1 MAEVVIEN
9 IVKSYGD
16 TIALDH
22 VSLNINDG
30 ELVSVLG
37 ASGCGKTTLLRVLA
51 GFEEIDSGL
60 VRAGK
65 HVFSSGAIHVSPEN
79 RNVGVVFQSYA
90 LWPHMN
96 VAENIGYPLKIK
108 GKKGS
113 VLDSAVRVALES
125 VGLSGMGERNP
136 ADLSGGQRQRVALAR
151 CLIMAPDVVLLDEP
165 LANLDV
171 HLRESMLMEFKSFHE
186 KTKAT
191 MLFVTHDQSEAMAI
205 ADRIA
210 VMDAGHIVQFSSP
223 QELYDCPATMG
234 VARFVGNGSV
244 IPVQVGRTGAGEC
257 ELLIDDYV
265 FSARHNDAETG
276 QKGFCALKCGWV
288 KPGEKG
294 ISCTAKRSIYTGGQ
308 THVELHLDCLGE
320 LSESL
325 NLCLPGFAH
334 MECGEKV
341 AVEIIDG
348 WFLGQESYKSSP
360 CFL

>member
-9 IVKSYGD
+9 IVKSYGE
-16 TIALDH
+16 TVALDH
-22 VSLNINDG
+22 VSLNIDDG

-37 ASGCGKTTLLRVLA
+37 ASGCGKTTLLRVMA

-60 VRAGK
+60 VRAGE
-65 HVFSSGAIHVSPEN
+65 HVFSSGTTHVSPEN

-108 GKKGS
+108 GSNGQALK
-113 VLDSAVRVALES
+113 LAVRDALES
-125 VGLSGMGERNP
+125 VGLSGMGDRNP

-171 HLRESMLMEFKSFHE
+171 HLRESMLMEFKAFHE

-210 VMDAGHIVQFSSP
+210 VMDHGHIVQFSTP
-223 QELYDCPATMG
+223 QELYDCPATVG
-234 VARFVGNGSV
+234 VARFVGNGS
-244 IPVQVGRTGAGEC
+244 ILPVEVQKAGAGEC
-257 ELLIDDYV
+257 ELCIDDYC
-265 FSARHNDAETG
+265 FTARHSGAVAG
-276 QKGFCALKCGWV
+276 QKGSCALKCGWV
-288 KPGEKG
+288 RPGDKG
-294 ISCTAKRSIYTGGQ
+294 LSCTAKRSIYTGGQ
-308 THVELHLDCLGE
+308 TNVELQVDCLGE
-320 LSESL
+320 LSEPV

-334 MECGEKV
+334 MEPGKQIK
-341 AVEIIDG
+341 VEITDG
-348 WFLGQESYKSSP
+348 WFIG
-360 CFL
+360 